1 MDSSDLI
8 QPTTKSVSSSPTHRS
23 SSPRPSNSQPRRM
36 SPLTARDQPN
46 VAPDQGQPPPFN
58 EITPIVSNGSTRQN
72 YQSTEGLRNRDSG
85 FGDSQPKSSGQR
97 NTREADQQNWQ
108 SDSTEPHVSWFSRIA
123 DRYGSLELENK
134 GSVARDHLA
143 LERTFL
149 AWLRTSLAFASI
161 GIAITQ
167 LFRLNS
173 SSSSTS
179 GADYSSQA
187 LPPLLSPPFYD
198 PTTIRVTATS
208 ERLRSIGKPLG
219 TTFIGV
225 SLVILLIGFHRYFES
240 QYWIIRGKFPASRGS
255 VAVIAFVAAALII
268 AALVVI
274 LAISPG
280 SVEA

>member
-1 MDSSDLI
+1 MDSSDLT
-8 QPTTKSVSSSPTHRS
+8 QPTSKSVSSSPTHRS

-36 SPLTARDQPN
+36 SSLTARDQHN
-46 VAPDQGQPPPFN
+46 VAPDQGQPPFN

-173 SSSSTS
+173 SNSSTS
-179 GADYSSQA
+179 GADYSSQT

-255 VAVIAFVAAALII
+255 VAIIAFVAAALII